1 MKRFSPYL
9 ILVILIFAIGASTA
23 GDKDV
28 IIRLQGEVLVLQ
40 KQVRDLQESFDKSSG
55 QTAALLQK
63 LTENQEN
70 TLRSLGQI
78 EDAISK
84 TQVIQTNN
92 ITGASTN
99 INKLA
104 SQQAATDRK
113 LEQIAGQ
120 INGLKGYLEQQA
132 KQHQEEEKK
141 AATTAPRFDNPEQL
155 YAFAYTQFTQ
165 GKYDEAIANFR
176 RYVEAYGTTEAAD
189 NAQFWIADGLFAQMR
204 YAEALAEYDK
214 LLTTYPS
221 GDKVV
226 TGQFK
231 KGLSLLYLERR
242 EEGVAALRGVISMA
256 PNSNEAAQ
264 AKQEL
269 ERLGESPN
277 APAGKTAA
285 KPRPRAG
292 KP

>member
-9 ILVILIFAIGASTA
+9 ILAILIFALGASTA

-28 IIRLQGEVLVLQ
+28 IVRLQGEVLVLQ

-70 TLRSLGQI
+70 TLRSLSQI

-84 TQVIQTNN
+84 TQVVQTNN

-242 EEGVAALRGVISMA
+242 EEGVATLRGVISMA